1 MCLFFELAFGG
12 RGVIGSPN
20 LTWSTPMYD
29 PSDLRK
35 GLKIEVDGYPYLI
48 TEFDFCKPGKGQAL
62 YRCKLKNL
70 VTGGT
75 MERTFRS
82 VDKIGQPVLEE
93 KTLYYSYDEQ
103 DDNYVFMD
111 DNNEEYRIPGTL
123 LDYNK
128 YLLEDNMECVVL
140 FYQNKPID
148 ITLPFFVEKEITETE
163 PGARGD
169 TATNVSKPAKI
180 ENGYEISVPLF
191 INVGDI
197 VKIDTRT
204 GQYAERVRKGGN

>member
-1 MCLFFELAFGG
+1 
-12 RGVIGSPN
+12 
-20 LTWSTPMYD
+20 
-29 PSDLRK
+29 
-35 GLKIEVDGYPYLI
+35 
-48 TEFDFCKPGKGQAL
+48 
-62 YRCKLKNL
+62 
-70 VTGGT
+70 
-75 MERTFRS
+75 
-82 VDKIGQPVLEE
+82 
-93 KTLYYSYDEQ
+93 
-103 DDNYVFMD
+103 MD
-111 DNNEEYRIPGTL
+111 DNNEEYRIPGSL

-204 GQYAERVRKGGN
+204 GQYAERVRKGAN